1 MEKNVNVVI
10 EYWSNLIAN
19 MVFTHAPIEEL
30 KTAILYS
37 AYDIQDRELSEKA
50 HELCR
55 KYDKVPISTE
65 EVRTNILNWPE

>member
-1 MEKNVNVVI
+1 MEKNHDITYVI
-10 EYWSNLIAN
+10 HYWSNLIAM
-19 MVFTHAPIEEL
+19 MVYANAPAEEL

-55 KYDKVPISTE
+55 KYGDA
-65 EVRTNILNWPE
+65 R